1 MHRPASSFEIS
12 NLLFFFSDAIEHRSS
27 GSILSSSGK
36 HFKGLRDLIVDRAK
50 GLKGV
55 LSASTVT
62 AGVDRQKTLN
72 YALYPS
78 SSRLG
83 AGALDDDEELM
94 GTHHIERILHE
105 ALRDGVARYQ
115 FPPTL
120 NSYQ

>member
-1 MHRPASSFEIS
+1 LHRPASSFEIS

-83 AGALDDDEELM
+83 AGALDDDEEL
-94 GTHHIERILHE
+94 
-105 ALRDGVARYQ
+105 
-115 FPPTL
+115 
-120 NSYQ
+120 